1 MNNEHDGKS
10 KGGAGIGILAV
21 GVVLLWIGGMIQI
34 LAGMIAG
41 ALIVAALML
50 TIEQIP
56 GFWSFA
62 CNPLGKIVVL
72 FGTAWVTHATLGATT
87 NLGAIALCTS
97 LILKVIVINMKQRQ
111 RELGA

>member
-1 MNNEHDGKS
+1 MDNESKS
-10 KGGAGIGILAV
+10 GGGGIAVLAV
-21 GVVLLWIGGMIQI
+21 IVVLLWVGGMIQI

-50 TIEQIP
+50 TIEQVP
-56 GFWSFA
+56 GFWPFA
-62 CNPLGKIVVL
+62 CNPLGKIIVL

-97 LILKVIVINMKQRQ
+97 LILKVLVINAKQRQ